1 MTWKV
6 ETLNKTVEKEL
17 LALSK
22 DMRAKFSQISDMI
35 EEFGLESVHPP
46 YVKHLLG
53 KLWEI
58 RIIGKDGIARA
69 IYVTA
74 FRKRVVIVRIFVKK
88 TQQTPKQEI
97 ELALERAKG
106 IM

>member
-35 EEFGLESVHPP
+35 EEFGLEYVHPP